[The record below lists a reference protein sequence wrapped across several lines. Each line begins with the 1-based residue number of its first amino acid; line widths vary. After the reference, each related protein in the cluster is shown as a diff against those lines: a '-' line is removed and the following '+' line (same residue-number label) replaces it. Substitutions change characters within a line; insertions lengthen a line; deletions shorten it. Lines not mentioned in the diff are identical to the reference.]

1 LIRRDEVGTF
11 ISPISHPRMDAECT
25 SRGLFFV
32 LRAVQDHE
40 MACNVFFRGPEQT
53 NGIAVDL
60 GGDVVE
66 REEPTDLGPKRAIK
80 VCHPPSSLAWSGEGS
95 EQARF

>member
-1 LIRRDEVGTF
+1 M
-11 ISPISHPRMDAECT
+11 SPMSHPRTDAEFI
-25 SRGLFFV
+25 SRGLFFA

-40 MACNVFFRGPEQT
+40 MACNVFSRGSEQT
-53 NGIAVDL
+53 NRIAVDL

-80 VCHPPSSLAWSGEGS
+80 VCHSPSSLAWSGEGS